1 MTDEDK
7 VLIEFAEKIGKLT
20 QGLKGLQTDF
30 GKHLKEHTTDRIM
43 QWVIIGLQTLVLLA
57 LSWLRFMG
65 KIG

>member
-1 MTDEDK
+1 MNDEEK

-30 GKHLKEHTTDRIM
+30 GKHLKEHNIDRVM
-43 QWVIIGLQTLVLLA
+43 QWFIIALQTVVLLS
-57 LSWLRFMG
+57 LGWLKITG